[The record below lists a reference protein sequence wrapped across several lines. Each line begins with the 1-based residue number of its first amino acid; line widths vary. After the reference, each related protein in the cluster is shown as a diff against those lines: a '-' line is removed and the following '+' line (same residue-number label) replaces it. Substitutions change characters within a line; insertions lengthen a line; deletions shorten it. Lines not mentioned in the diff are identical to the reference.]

1 MECLNSYLEVYKHV
15 CILYNRIHSEMK
27 NVLLC
32 TAIQLVGCT
41 ANLEKVLLNVLLCT
55 ATLYI
60 QTLSPKHGGYG
71 VFSYIFVYGADNL
84 SYYSFSTI
92 G

>member
-1 MECLNSYLEVYKHV
+1 MECLNSYLEVYKLV
-15 CILYNRIHSEMK
+15 CILYNRMHSVMK

-55 ATLYI
+55 AIL
-60 QTLSPKHGGYG
+60 KK
-71 VFSYIFVYGADNL
+71 N
-84 SYYSFSTI
+84 
-92 G
+92 